1 MNQTPKG
8 GRLLVILSSLRLA
21 VVIMVTLGST
31 CAFATFY
38 EMKHGTPAAQREIYQ
53 TRGFALLLA
62 LLGVNI
68 FSVMVSRWP
77 WKKHHIGFLIAHVGI
92 LTLLAGSLVSLRT
105 GLDSNMALYE
115 GETSDRVMLLEKA
128 LNVSIP
134 GMGEQGTFPVAFE
147 KDPPRP
153 GHEQRFK
160 VPGSDTTLVAEAF
173 EPHVEVLESY
183 EAAPTGSAA
192 IHFSLQA
199 PMATQDGWLVADD
212 PTRGHLDLG
221 MVSFAF
227 ERAASRDDAQRR
239 VRAVE
244 GRNHLTLVLTPDA
257 TLLYGATGASGVAA
271 TGTVALGQPVPT
283 GWAAIGFTVDR
294 ALPTAVVKREVK
306 PLPLPEKEERRMSA
320 VRVRLESPT
329 AHTEPTWLLWTEL
342 RTVSFG
348 GSQASVAYRSPELP
362 VPFRVTLIKFNS
374 DKYPGS
380 SMAATYESWVRVE
393 DPERGVSEHH
403 ISMNHPL
410 HYGGGWWPGSDY
422 IFFQASFVEGTP
434 MMSIFSV
441 ARAPGLP
448 LVYVGVALIGIGVAW
463 MFYLKPY
470 LAKRQAAQALLIHRE
485 RESRNEAQSSPSAD
499 PARPRVPAEPASSG
513 A

>member
-1 MNQTPKG
+1 MNQTPRG
-8 GRLLVILSSLRLA
+8 GRLLAILSSLRLA
-21 VVIMVTLGST
+21 VAIMVTLGST

-128 LNVSIP
+128 LHVSIP
-134 GMGEQGTFPVAFE
+134 GMGEQGSFPVAFE

-183 EAAPTGSAA
+183 EAAPTGSSAA

-199 PMATQDGWLVADD
+199 PMATQDAWLVADD
-212 PTRGHLDLG
+212 PSRGHLDLG
-221 MVSFAF
+221 MVSLGF
-227 ERAASRDDAQRR
+227 ERAASREEAERR

-244 GRNHLTLVLTPDA
+244 GPNHLALVLAPDA
-257 TLLYGATGASGVAA
+257 TLLFGATGASGAPA
-271 TGTVALGQPVPT
+271 TGAVGLGQPLAT
-283 GWAAIGFTVDR
+283 GWGAIGVTVDR
-294 ALPTAVVKREVK
+294 LLPAAIVKREVK

-320 VRVRLESPT
+320 VRVRLESPRT
-329 AHTEPTWLLWTEL
+329 RTEPTWLLWTEL

-348 GSQASVAYRSPELP
+348 GSQASVAYRSPEVQ
-362 VPFRVTLIKFNS
+362 VPFRVTLLKFNS

-380 SMAATYESWVRVE
+380 TMAATYESWVRVDDAE
-393 DPERGVSEHH
+393 GGVSEHH

-410 HYGGGWWPGSDY
+410 HYRGY
-422 IFFQASFVEGTP
+422 IFFQSSFVEGTP

-448 LVYVGVALIGIGVAW
+448 LVYLGVALIGIGVAW

-470 LAKRQAAQALLIHRE
+470 LAKRQAAQTLLIHRE
-485 RESRNEAQSSPSAD
+485 RENRNETQPSPSSD
-499 PARPRVPAEPASSG
+499 PARPRAPAEPASSG